1 MYRKV
6 TDISK
11 LYEKELTRLDEF
23 KKQNPNKDVNVYF
36 NTYDTGGIGFNL
48 IATTDKPKLEGKYS
62 CDYGNSID
70 ITDYDIRIDEF

>member
-11 LYEKELTRLDEF
+11 LYEKELTRIEEF

-36 NTYDTGGIGFNL
+36 NTYDTVGIGFNL
-48 IATTDKPKLEGKYS
+48 IATTDKPKIINKYS
-62 CDYGNSID
+62 CEYGNSID

>member
-11 LYEKELTRLDEF
+11 LYEKELTRLEEF
-23 KKQNPNKDVNVYF
+23 KKENSDKHVNVYF

-48 IATTDKPKLEGKYS
+48 IATTDKPKIINKYS
-62 CDYGNSID
+62 CEYGNSVD